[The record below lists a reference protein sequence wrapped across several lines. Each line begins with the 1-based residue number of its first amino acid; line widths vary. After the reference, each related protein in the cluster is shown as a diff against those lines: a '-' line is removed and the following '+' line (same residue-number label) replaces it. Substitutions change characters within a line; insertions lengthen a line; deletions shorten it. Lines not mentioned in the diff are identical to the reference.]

1 MKTWPETMCSDD
13 WRPALTTPIRLD
25 GELIFTDGR
34 LLGWHGLLMP
44 VRPLDPINPIAAEVR
59 PLEPIGRK
67 VIPA

>member
-1 MKTWPETMCSDD
+1 MKTWPET
-13 WRPALTTPIRLD
+13 IYVE
-25 GELIFTDGR
+25 GE
-34 LLGWHGLLMP
+34 GWHGLLMP